1 MSNSAYSE
9 ILDGDVLSRLSG
21 QFLHARQP
29 MVGNIVG
36 HHKSPFRGSS
46 VEFAE
51 YRKYVPGDDP
61 RLLDWRVLARTDR
74 YYIREFEA
82 DTNLRCYVVIDCSK
96 SMAFGEKGTRKFDY
110 ARKIAAT
117 LSYMLVHQG
126 DAVGLEIFDDGV
138 AMDIPPRRNPLHLR
152 YIFDTLSG
160 AEPRGETGLVKEL
173 HQFAERIR
181 QRAMVIIISD
191 CFCDVDELLNC
202 FEHLHFQK
210 HDFALFHLL
219 DPLELDL
226 DLDRP
231 IRFQDMESSDVL
243 LAEPEIIRDQ
253 YLEAVQEY
261 LVKIH
266 EGCNK
271 HNADYRRVVTDQPYD
286 QIIADF
292 LIERE
297 QLAKGR
303 G

>member
-1 MSNSAYSE
+1 
-9 ILDGDVLSRLSG
+9 
-21 QFLHARQP
+21 
-29 MVGNIVG
+29 VG
-36 HHKSPFRGSS
+36 HHKSPYRGSS

-51 YRKYVPGDDP
+51 YRKYVPGDDL

-82 DTNLRCYVVIDCSK
+82 DTNLRCYVVLDCSK
-96 SMAFGEKGTRKFDY
+96 SMAFGEKGARKFDY

-138 AMDIPPRRNPLHLR
+138 AADIPPRRNPLHLR
-152 YIFDTLSG
+152 YIYDVLASS
-160 AEPRGETGLVKEL
+160 EPRGETGLVQEL

-231 IRFQDMESSDVL
+231 IRFQDMESNDVL
-243 LAEPEIIRDQ
+243 LAEPEIIREQ
-253 YLEAVQEY
+253 YLESVREY

-271 HNADYRRVVTDQPYD
+271 HNADYRRVSTDQSYD
-286 QIIADF
+286 SVIADF
-292 LIERE
+292 LVDRA

>member
-1 MSNSAYSE
+1 MEQDAYSE
-9 ILDGDVLSRLSG
+9 ILDGDVLTRLSG

-36 HHKSPFRGSS
+36 HHKSPYRGSS

-74 YYIREFEA
+74 LYIREFEA
-82 DTNLRCYVVIDCSK
+82 DTNLRCYIVVDCSA
-96 SMAFGEKGTRKFDY
+96 SMAFGEKGMRKFDY

-126 DAVGLEIFDDGV
+126 DAVGLQLFDDGV
-138 AMDIPPRRNPLHLR
+138 ATDIPPRRNPLHLKH
-152 YIFDTLSG
+152 IFDTL
-160 AEPRGETGLVKEL
+160 AKAKTQNETGLVQEL

-181 QRAMVIIISD
+181 QRALVIIISD

-231 IRFQDMESSDVL
+231 IRFQDMEGSDVL
-243 LAEPEIIRDQ
+243 LAEPEIIREP
-253 YLEAVQEY
+253 YLEAVREY

-271 HNADYRRVVTDQPYD
+271 HNADYRRVSTDQPYD
-286 QIIADF
+286 AILADF
-292 LIERE
+292 LVDRE
-297 QLAKGR
+297 MLAKGR
-303 G
+303 S

>member
-1 MSNSAYSE
+1 LNDSVYSE
-9 ILDGDVLSRLSG
+9 ILDGDVIARLSG

-29 MVGNIVG
+29 MVGSIVG
-36 HHKSPFRGSS
+36 HHKSPYRGSS

-74 YYIREFEA
+74 YYVREFEA
-82 DTNLRCYVVIDCSK
+82 DTNLRCYVVVDCSK
-96 SMAFGEKGTRKFDY
+96 SMAFGEKGVRKFDY

-117 LSYMLVHQG
+117 LSYMLIHQG

-138 AMDIPPRRNPLHLR
+138 ATDIPPRRNPLHLK
-152 YIFDTLSG
+152 YIFDILAQ
-160 AEPRGETGLVKEL
+160 AEPRGETGLVQEL

-231 IRFQDMESSDVL
+231 IRFQDMESNDVL
-243 LAEPEIIRDQ
+243 LAEPEIIREQ
-253 YLEAVQEY
+253 YMEAVREY

-271 HNADYRRVVTDQPYD
+271 HNADYRRVATDQPYD
-286 QIIADF
+286 SVIADF
-292 LIERE
+292 LVDRE

>member
-1 MSNSAYSE
+1 LKEEAYSE
-9 ILDGDVLSRLSG
+9 ILDGDVLARLSG

-36 HHKSPFRGSS
+36 AHKSPYRGSS

-74 YYIREFEA
+74 YFIREFEA
-82 DTNLRCYVVIDCSK
+82 DTNLRCYVIVDCSK
-96 SMAFGEKGTRKFDY
+96 SMAFGEKGMRKFDY

-117 LSYMLVHQG
+117 LAYMLVHQG

-138 AMDIPPRRNPLHLR
+138 VSDIPPRRNPLHLK
-152 YIFDTLSG
+152 YIFDTLAS

-191 CFCDVDELLNC
+191 CFCDLDELLNC

-231 IRFQDMESSDVL
+231 VRFLDMESSDVL
-243 LAEPEIIRDQ
+243 LAEPEIIRDL
-253 YLEAVQEY
+253 YLESVNEY

-271 HNADYRRVVTDQPYD
+271 HNADYRNVITDQSYEKV
-286 QIIADF
+286 IADF
-292 LIERE
+292 LVDRE
-297 QLAKGR
+297 MHAKAR
-303 G
+303 Q

>member
-1 MSNSAYSE
+1 MNENVYSE
-9 ILDGDVLSRLSG
+9 ILDGDVLTRLSG

-36 HHKSPFRGSS
+36 HHKSPYRGSS

-82 DTNLRCYVVIDCSK
+82 DTNLRCYVVVDCSK
-96 SMAFGEKGTRKFDY
+96 SMSFGEKGMRKFDY

-138 AMDIPPRRNPLHLR
+138 QKDIPPRRNPLHLR
-152 YIFDTLSG
+152 YIFDTIVK
-160 AEPRGETGLVKEL
+160 AEPRGETGLVAEL

-226 DLDRP
+226 ALDRP
-231 IRFQDMESSDVL
+231 IRFQDLESNDVL

-253 YLEAVQEY
+253 YIEAVHEY

-271 HNADYRRVVTDQPYD
+271 HNADYRRVSTDQPYD
-286 QIIADF
+286 SVIADF
-292 LIERE
+292 LIDRE

>member
-1 MSNSAYSE
+1 MNESAYSE
-9 ILDGDVLSRLSG
+9 ILDGDVLARLSG

-36 HHKSPFRGSS
+36 HHKSPYRGSS

-82 DTNLRCYVVIDCSK
+82 DTNLRCYVVLDCSK
-96 SMAFGEKGTRKFDY
+96 SMTFGEKGIRKFDY

-117 LSYMLVHQG
+117 LSYLLVHQG

-138 AMDIPPRRNPLHLR
+138 VTDIPPRRNPLHLK
-152 YIFDTLSG
+152 YIFETLAS
-160 AEPRGETGLVKEL
+160 AEPRGETRLVAEL

-231 IRFQDMESSDVL
+231 TRFQDLESNDIL

-271 HNADYRRVVTDQPYD
+271 HNADYRRVSTDQPYD
-286 QIIADF
+286 SVIADF
-292 LIERE
+292 LIDRE

>member
-1 MSNSAYSE
+1 
-9 ILDGDVLSRLSG
+9 
-21 QFLHARQP
+21 
-29 MVGNIVG
+29 MVGSIVG
-36 HHKSPFRGSS
+36 HHKSPYRGSS

-96 SMAFGEKGTRKFDY
+96 SMAFGEKGVRKFDH

-126 DAVGLEIFDDGV
+126 DAVGLELFDDGV
-138 AMDIPPRRNPLHLR
+138 ATDIPPRRNPLHLR
-152 YIFDTLSG
+152 YIYDILASS
-160 AEPRGETGLVKEL
+160 EPRGETGLVKEL
-173 HQFAERIR
+173 HQFAERVR

-231 IRFQDMESSDVL
+231 IRFQDMESNDVL
-243 LAEPEIIRDQ
+243 LAEPEIIREQ
-253 YLEAVQEY
+253 YLESVREY

-271 HNADYRRVVTDQPYD
+271 HNADYRRVSTDQPYD
-286 QIIADF
+286 SVIADF
-292 LIERE
+292 LVERE

>member
-1 MSNSAYSE
+1 MQESVYSE
-9 ILDGDVLSRLSG
+9 ILDGDVLTRLSG
-21 QFLHARQP
+21 QMLHARMP

-36 HHKSPFRGSS
+36 QHKSPYRGSS

-61 RLLDWRVLARTDR
+61 KLLDWRVLARTDR

-96 SMAFGEKGTRKFDY
+96 SMAFGERGTRKFDY

-117 LSYMLVHQG
+117 LSYMLVSQG
-126 DAVGLEIFDDGV
+126 DAVGLQLFDDGV
-138 AMDIPPRRNPLHLR
+138 LQDIPPRRNPLHLR
-152 YIFDTLSG
+152 YIFDTIAA
-160 AEPRGETGLVKEL
+160 AEPKGETGLVKEL
-173 HQFAERIR
+173 HMLAERIR

-231 IRFQDMESSDVL
+231 VRFLDMESDDVL
-243 LAEPEIIRDQ
+243 LAEPEVIREPYIEAVNE
-253 YLEAVQEY
+253 YLE
-261 LVKIH
+261 LVH
-266 EGCNK
+266 QGCNK
-271 HNADYRRVVTDQPYD
+271 HNADYRRVLTDQPYD
-286 QIIADF
+286 TVIADF
-292 LIERE
+292 LVDRE
-297 QLAKGR
+297 QLAKAR

>member
-1 MSNSAYSE
+1 M
-9 ILDGDVLSRLSG
+9 
-21 QFLHARQP
+21 
-29 MVGNIVG
+29 
-36 HHKSPFRGSS
+36 
-46 VEFAE
+46 
-51 YRKYVPGDDP
+51 
-61 RLLDWRVLARTDR
+61 
-74 YYIREFEA
+74 
-82 DTNLRCYVVIDCSK
+82 
-96 SMAFGEKGTRKFDY
+96 
-110 ARKIAAT
+110 
-117 LSYMLVHQG
+117 
-126 DAVGLEIFDDGV
+126 
-138 AMDIPPRRNPLHLR
+138 
-152 YIFDTLSG
+152 
-160 AEPRGETGLVKEL
+160 
-173 HQFAERIR
+173 
-181 QRAMVIIISD
+181 
-191 CFCDVDELLNC
+191 
-202 FEHLHFQK
+202 
-210 HDFALFHLL
+210 L

-292 LIERE
+292 LVERE

>member
-1 MSNSAYSE
+1 
-9 ILDGDVLSRLSG
+9 
-21 QFLHARQP
+21 
-29 MVGNIVG
+29 MVGSIVG
-36 HHKSPFRGSS
+36 HHKSPYRGSS

-51 YRKYVPGDDP
+51 YRKYVPGDDL

-82 DTNLRCYVVIDCSK
+82 DTNLRCYVVLDCSK
-96 SMAFGEKGTRKFDY
+96 SMAFGEKGARKFDY

-138 AMDIPPRRNPLHLR
+138 AADIPPRRNPLHLR
-152 YIFDTLSG
+152 YIYDVLASS
-160 AEPRGETGLVKEL
+160 EPRGETGLVQEL

-231 IRFQDMESSDVL
+231 IRFQDMESNDVL
-243 LAEPEIIRDQ
+243 LAEPEIIREQ
-253 YLEAVQEY
+253 YLESVREY

-271 HNADYRRVVTDQPYD
+271 HNADYRRVSTDQSYD
-286 QIIADF
+286 SVIADF
-292 LIERE
+292 LVDRA